1 VVTYGFANI
10 DDFSR
15 FLVTFWQK
23 LSGNWRKFVVFG
35 YFLSTLIS
43 RLKKG
48 SKSQGEKSEDLK
60 KIFRKL
66 KILNP
71 KLETISKPECSNDQR
86 NEGESRM
93 TQIFTDYQWHS
104 PKGKEGHI
112 AARDMRGQEERREIL
127 VAISG
132 FLCGLG

>member
-1 VVTYGFANI
+1 
-10 DDFSR
+10 
-15 FLVTFWQK
+15 
-23 LSGNWRKFVVFG
+23 
-35 YFLSTLIS
+35 
-43 RLKKG
+43 
-48 SKSQGEKSEDLK
+48 
-60 KIFRKL
+60 
-66 KILNP
+66 
-71 KLETISKPECSNDQR
+71 
-86 NEGESRM
+86 M

>member
-1 VVTYGFANI
+1 M
-10 DDFSR
+10 
-15 FLVTFWQK
+15 
-23 LSGNWRKFVVFG
+23 VFG

-43 RLKKG
+43 RPKKV
-48 SKSQGEKSEDLK
+48 SKSQGEKSEDFK

-66 KILNP
+66 EILNP